1 MNVTGNVV
9 GGRSQGK
16 LPVVATRAGRRR
28 DANGALQA
36 VDSLGEIPIVL
47 DSSMEIALLS
57 REPGFKEQLAGLV
70 FDKHLV
76 EQFQEKLSH
85 IFDSI
90 SRDVD
95 KNNRRMALTAPLYS
109 QSQGSFKQKIHS
121 IAFRYLTRINHEIT
135 KSAQQESVN
144 IVLNKA
150 CRVYDAIDQSYAVTT
165 QELTTLGI
173 ANEDMLNTFS
183 STQTLMENDVIET
196 AAHILDDDFTKDA
209 VKDKTRMDVVKIK
222 QHYQLDEHRF
232 FTKVVQY
239 FTKERAQQ
247 QTSNAF
253 YKTKGLKHIAEIQ
266 MQPLEGA
273 GITLC
278 LLNEFDQPL
287 VENFF
292 AEKYSLNHVWSV
304 QKHRHVKILAG
315 LRGELT
321 PDETA
326 AVVTLLE
333 KFLVIEDLYFNH
345 RVKYAYSNALDNGY
359 DHQEIIA
366 FAFDPHRKVHK
377 RNMHIYQSIAESDDV
392 EIKYDENLH
401 QIDLFTEKL
410 AELMTLSEQFGIKQ
424 SDDFVEQMLVSLA
437 SFDKRKD
444 YDYYQSP
451 LSDQVVLSKLLGAI
465 RTLVL

>member
-1 MNVTGNVV
+1 MNITGNVL
-9 GGRSQGK
+9 GGGSQGK
-16 LPVVATRAGRRR
+16 LPIAATRAGRRR
-28 DANGALQA
+28 DAHGALQ
-36 VDSLGEIPIVL
+36 VIDSLSEVPIVL

-57 REPGFKEQLAGLV
+57 REPGFREQLAGLV

-95 KNNRRMALTAPLYS
+95 KNNRRMALTAPLYL
-109 QSQGSFKQKIHS
+109 QSQGSFKQRIHS
-121 IAFRYLTRINHEIT
+121 IAFRYLSRINHEIT
-135 KSAQQESVN
+135 KSAQRESVN

-165 QELTTLGI
+165 RELTTMGI
-173 ANEDMLNTFS
+173 ASEDMLNTFS
-183 STQTLMENDVIET
+183 TTQTLMENDVIET
-196 AAHILDDDFTKDA
+196 AAHVLDDDFTKGA
-209 VKDKTRMDVVKIK
+209 VKDQARIDTVKIK
-222 QHYQLDEHRF
+222 QHYQLDEHHF

-239 FTKERAQQ
+239 FTKVRAQQ
-247 QTSNAF
+247 QSSNAF
-253 YKTKGLKHIAEIQ
+253 YKTKGLENIAEIQ
-266 MQPLEGA
+266 MQALEGA

-292 AEKYSLNHVWSV
+292 AEKCSLNHVWSV

-315 LRGELT
+315 FRGELT

-326 AVVTLLE
+326 AVMRLLD

-345 RVKYAYSNALDNGY
+345 RVKHAYSNALDNGY

-366 FAFDPHRKVHK
+366 FVFDPHRKAHK
-377 RNMHIYQSIAESDDV
+377 RNMHIYQSIAESDDAEV
-392 EIKYDENLH
+392 KYDENLH

-410 AELMTLSEQFGIKQ
+410 AELMMLSEQFGIKQ
-424 SDDFVEQMLVSLA
+424 SDNFVEQMLVSLA

-451 LSDQVVLSKLLGAI
+451 LSDQVVLSKLLAAI
-465 RTLVL
+465 RALAL